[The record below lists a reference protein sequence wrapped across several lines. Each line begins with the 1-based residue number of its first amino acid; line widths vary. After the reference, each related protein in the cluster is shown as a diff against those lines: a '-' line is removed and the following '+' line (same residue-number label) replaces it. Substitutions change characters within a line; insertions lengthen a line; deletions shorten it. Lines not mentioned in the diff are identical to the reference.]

1 MSILLSCNA
10 SSKKPESIKVV
21 SVINHALFPILDSI
35 ILHESYC
42 DYYTPSLIFSI
53 ILDKRNNYVVIGSI
67 GSKVYKSENLIGCFE
82 YGKHLFLVKGESL
95 DDTLFKK
102 SSKNIAISFE
112 KSETHY
118 NKDEDIFIIDS
129 DGVQDDSFSY
139 WYYKYKNNQFTYY
152 SSSNCCDK

>member
-10 SSKKPESIKVV
+10 SSKKPGSIRVV
-21 SVINHALFPILDSI
+21 SVINHTLFPILDSI
-35 ILHESYC
+35 ILHESNC

-53 ILDKRNNYVVIGSI
+53 SLDKRNNYVVIGSI

-82 YGKHLFLVKGESL
+82 YGKHLFLVKGKRL
-95 DDTLFKK
+95 DDTLFEKSKK
-102 SSKNIAISFE
+102 YKALSFA

-118 NKDEDIFIIDS
+118 NKNEDIFIIDS

-139 WYYKYKNNQFTYY
+139 WYYKYENNQFTYY
-152 SSSNCCDK
+152 SSSSCCN